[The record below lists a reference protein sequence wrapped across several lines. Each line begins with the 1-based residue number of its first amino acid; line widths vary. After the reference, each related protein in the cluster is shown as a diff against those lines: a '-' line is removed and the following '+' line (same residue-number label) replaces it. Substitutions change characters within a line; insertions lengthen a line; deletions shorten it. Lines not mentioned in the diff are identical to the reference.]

1 MVICTVLCISAKQK
15 TKASK
20 EDTSRRYTIFLFQS
34 CMKSLS
40 LSLCI
45 LTVGF
50 YLFQSVVLVSR
61 LPFIAL
67 FNQLV
72 SIIAPEYFDNGEP
85 SLEAGNGRFKPYH

>member
-20 EDTSRRYTIFLFQS
+20 EDTSRRYKFFISILHVI
-34 CMKSLS
+34 SLS
-40 LSLCI
+40 LSCI